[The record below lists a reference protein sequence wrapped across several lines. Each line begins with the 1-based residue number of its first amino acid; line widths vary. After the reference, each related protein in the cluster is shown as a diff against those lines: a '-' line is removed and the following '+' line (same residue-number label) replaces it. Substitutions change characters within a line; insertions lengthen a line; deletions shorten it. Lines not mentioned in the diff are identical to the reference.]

1 VVPKVSKGGRSFA
14 GAWKYYA
21 HDRRTPEQAEEGEQ
35 VRTRERIGFVHTEN
49 LCGIE
54 DDRAAIGLMVMTA
67 EQSHRC
73 EKPVYAFSLAW
84 HPEEQPSKEE
94 MIKAG
99 QDALKAL
106 KMEEH
111 QALFISHTET
121 AHPHVHI
128 IVNRVHPE
136 TGKSINL
143 YKDQEKLQAW
153 ARQYEKERGKIYCL
167 GREFRAQ
174 AREAAKTQDGAAM
187 PGRYVN
193 NTVAESWARSQ
204 DGKSFK
210 AALEAK
216 GWGLAKGDKKE
227 SVLMAVAPNGKAV
240 SILRELNRGLEKAQK
255 IKTKDFERKT
265 GDLNRD
271 KLPSVREV
279 QQSMQRRKSGEQSR
293 QHVPPTGK
301 KPEGQQKGQD
311 PDEGRAWALE
321 MRIRA
326 ERRGLAERQAE
337 AQQRHKQAAKER
349 LEKAQQDAMTAQHI
363 AEQRRELREATERIE
378 KGGLGYRMSGQARQD
393 RATAQELPKQL
404 EQSMQHVQNWVT
416 RERGKVAEAFKA
428 FDQRQA
434 NERRELERKI
444 EQAREAGAWPEAQR
458 RQGRAQEPQRQ
469 PEPSQ
474 QKQQSQGP
482 PQGRSRGRER

>member
-1 VVPKVSKGGRSFA
+1 MVPRVSQGGRSFA

-35 VRTRERIGFVHTEN
+35 VRTRERVGFVHTEN

-54 DDRAAIGLMVMTA
+54 DDRAAIGFMIFTA
-67 EQSHRC
+67 EQNTRC
-73 EKPVYAFSLAW
+73 KQPVYAFSLAW
-84 HPEEQPSKEE
+84 HPEEQPSREA
-94 MIKAG
+94 MIEAG
-99 QDALKAL
+99 QEALKVL

-111 QALFISHTET
+111 QALFISHTDT
-121 AHPHVHI
+121 AHPHLHI
-128 IVNRVHPE
+128 IVNRIHPE
-136 TGKSINL
+136 TGKAVSL
-143 YKDQEKLQAW
+143 SHDHRKLSTWAQEYEQKRGKVYCQ
-153 ARQYEKERGKIYCL
+153 ARQ
-167 GREFRAQ
+167 FNAQ
-174 AREAAKTQDGAAM
+174 ARTVAKEQDGKPA
-187 PGRYVN
+187 PRRTVD
-193 NTVAESWARSQ
+193 NTVAASWARSQ
-204 DGKSFK
+204 NGNDLR
-210 AALEAK
+210 AALAAK

-227 SVLMAVAPNGKAV
+227 SVLMAVAPNGRAF
-240 SILRELNRGLEKAQK
+240 SILRELNKGLDKTQK
-255 IKTKDFERKT
+255 IKAQDFDRRMS
-265 GDLNRD
+265 DLNRD
-271 KLPSVREV
+271 NLPSVREV

-301 KPEGQQKGQD
+301 KPEGQKQPD
-311 PDEGRAWALE
+311 PDEGRAWTLE

-326 ERRGLAERQAE
+326 ERRGLAARQEE
-337 AQQRHKQAAKER
+337 ARKHQQQAAKER

-393 RATAQELPKQL
+393 RATAEELPKQL
-404 EQSMQHVQNWVT
+404 EQSMQHVENWVT

-428 FDQRQA
+428 FDQKQA

-444 EQAREAGAWPEAQR
+444 EHAREAGAWPEAQR

-482 PQGRSRGRER
+482 PQQGRSRGRER